1 MSLDVLSWWMTKEKQ
16 WDGPALEVGQV
27 WAMRGREIAIVRM
40 GKHLAECR
48 PCQDG
53 KVVHKG
59 RADLK
64 TVRQIRA
71 ELAARHAKLKGRLNV
86 DHRFL

>member
-1 MSLDVLSWWMTKEKQ
+1 MTKEQ
-16 WDGPALEVGQV
+16 EWEGPALEVGQV
-27 WAMRGREIAIVRM
+27 WTMKGREIAIVRM
-40 GKHLAECR
+40 GKHLAEYR
-48 PCQDG
+48 TCQGG

-71 ELAARHAKLKGRLNV
+71 ELAARRAKLTGRLDV

>member
-1 MSLDVLSWWMTKEKQ
+1 MKMTKKPKWE
-16 WDGPALEVGQV
+16 GPEIEVGQV
-27 WAMRGREIAIVRM
+27 WTMRGREIAIVRM
-40 GKHLAECR
+40 GKHLAEYR
-48 PCQDG
+48 PCHEG
-53 KVVHKG
+53 KVVTKG

-71 ELAARHAKLKGRLNV
+71 ELAARRAKLTGRLNV

>member
-1 MSLDVLSWWMTKEKQ
+1 MTKEPV

-27 WAMRGREIAIVRM
+27 WTMRGREIAIVRM
-40 GKHLAECR
+40 GKHLAEYRTCHE
-48 PCQDG
+48 G

-64 TVRQIRA
+64 TVRQIRE
-71 ELAARHAKLKGRLNV
+71 ELAARSAKLTARLDVN
-86 DHRFL
+86 HRFL